1 MGYVN
6 AGRPSTS
13 GVERHH
19 RTLQRNSKKKLLGEC
34 AQSSMDQGGPPAPEP
49 VGVPVDSSE
58 RSENDGGVSTETDMK
73 MADIEGLCR
82 DNCALREEV
91 SVLKDKLNHV
101 SLDEDSLK
109 DDDERVLFYTG
120 LPNWQIL
127 WSILCLIF
135 GSLSQ
140 SAACVLSPFQQ
151 LLLTLMKLPIN
162 PPETLLSG
170 LGCLIPLYQ
179 EPFCMFSMYYS
190 PSLIKRLII
199 WPDRDALR
207 KTMPMSFKRY
217 CPQAVATIDCF
228 EIFAQRPLNPLA
240 RAQTYSSYKH
250 HNTVKFLIGITPQGT
265 VSFTSE
271 GWGGRVSDKH
281 LTQCCGILENLVPG
295 DVILADRGLTSRRQ

>member
-34 AQSSMDQGGPPAPEP
+34 AQNSMDQGGPPAPEP
-49 VGVPVDSSE
+49 VGVRVDSSE
-58 RSENDGGVSTETDMK
+58 RSENDGGASTETDMK

-127 WSILCLIF
+127 SSILCLIF

-140 SAACVLSPFQQ
+140 SATCVLSPFQQ
-151 LLLTLMKLPIN
+151 LLLTLMKLRIN
-162 PPETLLSG
+162 PPE
-170 LGCLIPLYQ
+170 
-179 EPFCMFSMYYS
+179 
-190 PSLIKRLII
+190 K
-199 WPDRDALR
+199 D
-207 KTMPMSFKRY
+207 
-217 CPQAVATIDCF
+217 
-228 EIFAQRPLNPLA
+228 LA
-240 RAQTYSSYKH
+240 FRFGVSDT
-250 HNTVKFLIGITPQGT
+250 T
-265 VSFTSE
+265 VSRTFLHVLNVLFS
-271 GWGGRVSDKH
+271 K
-281 LTQCCGILENLVPG
+281 LN
-295 DVILADRGLTSRRQ
+295 